1 MNKLTCLLTHFFHR
15 AWISH
20 RGIKWYFTRQM
31 VSNSEKSVE
40 LRKKKK
46 KILEEVMD
54 TETYKVAKEILD
66 RFGDKPQHTPFETK
80 IANTPTLNRPSA
92 PGTELRQ
99 RHVESQAQQ
108 SRSNVPLQPNTP
120 SNMANAMKL
129 PQPKQQ
135 PQHQQQQ
142 QPMLST
148 QR

>member
-1 MNKLTCLLTHFFHR
+1 
-15 AWISH
+15 
-20 RGIKWYFTRQM
+20 M

-66 RFGDKPQHTPFETK
+66 RFGDKPQQPSFEAKATHTP
-80 IANTPTLNRPSA
+80 IPRQNT

-99 RHVESQAQQ
+99 RNIEQ
-108 SRSNVPLQPNTP
+108 SAPAAARMPNPGPQPNTP
-120 SNMANAMKL
+120 SNVNMGSLVKL
-129 PQPKQQ
+129 PPPKL
-135 PQHQQQQ
+135 QQQ